1 MKKLSFLTLAVVLAF
16 PALAQITVT
25 NGVVPSHMQGVNGTN
40 NSRTHMWCWLE
51 ISGLTP
57 GATYR
62 YYSTVDT
69 LNASTTSNGAGNP
82 ILMNMTS
89 GTVRRT
95 TNASLVNNAGHDSL
109 TATNAGTFAGWF
121 GVEPTGN
128 ARFTPGF
135 TVYPKIILN
144 NGAGGTTVATRL
156 VATQFPI
163 TVINYGTASG
173 SPVEGTA
180 LYDSVGAAAKN
191 FIGIY
196 DNVAATGRP
205 VAISIVENDGLDL
218 YPVTSI
224 ATFYRNMVDTMAG
237 RWGAIIPNAL
247 SNGVRAL
254 VEYDRATAGGID
266 TIADADG
273 WWCSGLNTVNM
284 SAGTIG
290 LFLNSSF
297 VLAPTAIIP
306 DTMYV
311 NIQGN
316 FSASSNDPSAY
327 YVWDFGDS
335 SLTVSGANVTHTYAN
350 QGLYPLT
357 LVITNGACSDTIT
370 QNIVVM
376 LGTGIQATPS
386 FLMYTSPNPTD
397 GQFIIAVSNDHLKTI
412 EVMNLLGEIVY
423 SGVSNTART
432 NIDIAGQPK
441 GMYLVRVTDRETN
454 RVATRK
460 IVLK

>member
-89 GTVRRT
+89 GTVRRS
-95 TNASLVNNAGHDSL
+95 TNVSLSNNAGHDSL

-144 NGAGGTTVATRL
+144 NGAGGTSVATRL
-156 VATQFPI
+156 VASQFPI
-163 TVINYGTASG
+163 TVVNYGTASG

-180 LYDSVGAAAKN
+180 LYDEVNAVAKN
-191 FIGIY
+191 FIGVY
-196 DNVAATGRP
+196 DNVSATGRP
-205 VAISIVENDGLDL
+205 VAISIVENDGMDL

-224 ATFYRNMVDTMAG
+224 ATFYRNMVDTNAG
-237 RWGAIIPNAL
+237 YWGAIIPNAL
-247 SNGVRAL
+247 SNGL
-254 VEYDRATAGGID
+254 Y
-266 TIADADG
+266 
-273 WWCSGLNTVNM
+273 
-284 SAGTIG
+284 
-290 LFLNSSF
+290 LNSSF
-297 VLAPTAIIP
+297 VLTPSANIP

-316 FSASSNDPSAY
+316 FSANSNDPSAY
-327 YVWDFGDS
+327 YVWDFGDT

-397 GQFIIAVSNDHLKTI
+397 GQFTIAVSNDHLKTI

-432 NIDIAGQPK
+432 NIDIAGQPN